1 MILPCLSVLLTWQVC
16 WSKLVSITSYRQYL
30 IVCSLLPVLLLMMY
44 WLLWNLREVTPSSIS
59 HYSTTPLSPE
69 IVQLV
74 MSSTL
79 WLIVVQWSYRT
90 YSLHVLLRSLSL
102 LRYMCHNKILISH
115 SQHCMTMAI
124 LLQLRDTDVV
134 SGEDINIDATLT
146 EYYATTSP
154 SIISSRVNYGRGQVR
169 E

>member
-1 MILPCLSVLLTWQVC
+1 
-16 WSKLVSITSYRQYL
+16 
-30 IVCSLLPVLLLMMY
+30 
-44 WLLWNLREVTPSSIS
+44 
-59 HYSTTPLSPE
+59 
-69 IVQLV
+69 
-74 MSSTL
+74 
-79 WLIVVQWSYRT
+79 
-90 YSLHVLLRSLSL
+90 
-102 LRYMCHNKILISH
+102 MCHNKILISH

-154 SIISSRVNYGRGQVR
+154 SINISSRVNYGQGQVR